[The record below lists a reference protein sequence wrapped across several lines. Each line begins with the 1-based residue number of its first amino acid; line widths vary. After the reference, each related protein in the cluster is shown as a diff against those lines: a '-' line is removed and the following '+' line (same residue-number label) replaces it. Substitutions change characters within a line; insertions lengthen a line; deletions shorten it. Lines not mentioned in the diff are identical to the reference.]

1 MVDSKSAK
9 TEIAPSPGLLHD
21 SLARSSLHLQIPWS
35 YPLLSLRNILTSAS
49 PPSFF
54 YVMLCANHCQLSASS
69 NKRSNPTTLSVFPS
83 VGQICV
89 LEAAECACLGLGQRV
104 RGGFDV
110 VPECPGSLLPQFLTF
125 LSRDPTFAYVDIYH
139 RTSAHSFLFILVCV
153 GSIMRMDIQSFPNLA
168 NKARS
173 CIPRVKAE
181 EEF

>member
-1 MVDSKSAK
+1 MVDSKSAR

-35 YPLLSLRNILTSAS
+35 YSLLSLRNILTTAS

-69 NKRSNPTTLSVFPS
+69 NKRSNPTTPSVLPS

-89 LEAAECACLGLGQRV
+89 LEAAECACLGLDQRV

-110 VPECPGSLLPQFLTF
+110 VLECFLPQFLAF
-125 LSRDPTFAYVDIYH
+125 LSGDPTFAYSDIYH
-139 RTSAHSFLFILVCV
+139 RTSAHIFLFILVCV
-153 GSIMRMDIQSFPNLA
+153 GSIMRMDIQSFPNPA
-168 NKARS
+168 NNARS
-173 CIPRVKAE
+173 CIPRVKTE